1 MASVVNPAQPNLRKA
16 TLDLQEFK
24 TAWRILVVAVL
35 GITVSANAALLYG
48 FGSLIVPIQN
58 AFGWGRSELQ
68 ATVTALYLGA
78 IVGLQLVGWLN
89 LRFGI
94 REVTLASL
102 SLISLA
108 YILVIVIVPATG
120 SIWALYLAVAF
131 LPIAGAGCLTVTWTH
146 ILALWFSKNRGL
158 ALAIGLSGTGISAA
172 VFPTLIAWGVEKWDW
187 RAGFVLLGALTFFVA
202 LPVCALWF
210 KLPGGIAKSGQ
221 TKPQKSTTAPRV
233 TGLTYRQGLASQKF
247 WTLNISLSLVV
258 SAIVAMATS
267 TIPLLQDRGFDLRT
281 AAGIFGAFGLALIS
295 GRIVVGYLLDRL
307 RPAYVAGAALAM
319 PALGCFMF
327 LAGGDAVPLLTIAS
341 FLVGFGAG
349 AEFDIAAFLVARY
362 FGVREYGRLFGL
374 HLGFVTAAAASGPL
388 IVAALYGLSES
399 YVSTLYYS
407 FTCFAAGAA
416 LILILGK
423 PPAEYAP
430 VDEAPA

>member
-120 SIWALYLAVAF
+120 WPEI
-131 LPIAGAGCLTVTWTH
+131 G
-146 ILALWFSKNRGL
+146 WFRVRVGSRSTTL
-158 ALAIGLSGTGISAA
+158 RDSARA
-172 VFPTLIAWGVEKWDW
+172 PSSTRPPGSLIAPASSID
-187 RAGFVLLGALTFFVA
+187 T
-202 LPVCALWF
+202 LP
-210 KLPGGIAKSGQ
+210 S
-221 TKPQKSTTAPRV
+221 R
-233 TGLTYRQGLASQKF
+233 
-247 WTLNISLSLVV
+247 
-258 SAIVAMATS
+258 
-267 TIPLLQDRGFDLRT
+267 
-281 AAGIFGAFGLALIS
+281 
-295 GRIVVGYLLDRL
+295 
-307 RPAYVAGAALAM
+307 
-319 PALGCFMF
+319 
-327 LAGGDAVPLLTIAS
+327 
-341 FLVGFGAG
+341 
-349 AEFDIAAFLVARY
+349 
-362 FGVREYGRLFGL
+362 
-374 HLGFVTAAAASGPL
+374 
-388 IVAALYGLSES
+388 
-399 YVSTLYYS
+399 
-407 FTCFAAGAA
+407 
-416 LILILGK
+416 
-423 PPAEYAP
+423 
-430 VDEAPA
+430 